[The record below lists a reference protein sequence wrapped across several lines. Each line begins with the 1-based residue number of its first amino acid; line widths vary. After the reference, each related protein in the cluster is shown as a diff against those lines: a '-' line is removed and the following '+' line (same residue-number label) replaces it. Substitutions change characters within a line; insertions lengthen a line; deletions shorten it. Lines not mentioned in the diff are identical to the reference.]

1 MNKKNYF
8 LIGLVLVLAG
18 VYAFYFTDW
27 FKTKT
32 IHISCTSRPVRAF
45 RTARTAQPGAATSRL
60 IFSLQD
66 DYELTEIKV
75 VSLDALKTNKLA
87 QPAWHLIGDPSSD
100 SINLFTYGQTID
112 GMNPAVAGTRADP
125 IQPGV
130 MYRISITDGKIKG
143 HLDFHIGAAPANTAT
158 NR

>member
-1 MNKKNYF
+1 MDKKNFF

-18 VYAFYFTDW
+18 VYAVYFTDW

-32 IHISCTSRPVRAF
+32 IHISCTSRPVRTF
-45 RTARTAQPGAATSRL
+45 RAARTAQPGAATTRL

-100 SINLFTYGQTID
+100 SINLFTYGQKID
-112 GMNPAVAGTRADP
+112 GMNPAVAGTQAEP
-125 IQPGV
+125 LQPGV
-130 MYRISITDGKIKG
+130 MYRISVTDGKIKG
-143 HLDFHIGAAPANTAT
+143 QLNFHIGAAPANTAT